1 MSSNPSAAMAPGPTN
16 STAVRLRDMT
26 DSEFA
31 ERYASERFTATV
43 LSNRFAYVIDNI
55 KDQLM
60 RTAFSPIV
68 RGSDFAAGL
77 SGPPEIGWP
86 MAAVSQ
92 TVPLHVGSIPD
103 AVRITLEEYGLDDL
117 STGDLIACNDYYR
130 VGTHLNDVVFIRP
143 LILDGRLIGALA
155 LRCHQIDIG
164 GKAPGGFQASK
175 MNRYEDGL
183 TIPPTRLF
191 RDGKPVKEAIKLF
204 FSNTRFGPLLYQDMQ
219 TINACLKMGE
229 SLIFDSVEKYGI
241 DAYLGALRYTDDV
254 SAETMQIALSK
265 LPDGVYEGE
274 EVLDTDFLA
283 NSPEYRIKMRINKRG
298 GRAEVDLSGSSSAA
312 RSALNS
318 SWPDARTGIVL
329 GLKCLIDRHSRYTSG
344 SLRPIDVVLPPNS
357 IVNPDPPHACMY
369 YFEVVLS
376 MIMAVFN
383 TLNDALGEEAVAHDS
398 GPQGI
403 GTVSGATDDGMA
415 EMLFSG
421 AYKLGPDTGHSSTP
435 WGGSR
440 AGDGMSFAMTHPFN
454 VRMSVDEAV
463 HNPSATLSAVTI
475 SSGIMPDSG
484 GPGRHRGGT
493 GRYHDELWLLPTRQS
508 STNVRTKRP
517 RPGVFGGEPGRL
529 GGVWLWTGDT
539 NTFGFDL
546 QLPAA
551 LHDPMYA
558 QSTPL
563 IGTLDPLTHE
573 PSATGQYFTS
583 EVAVA
588 APVGSVVRTVTNG
601 AGGWGDPFTREVHKV
616 VEDVRDGYVTVG
628 GAARDYGVVIVGDP
642 EWDPEGLVV
651 DDAGTAALR
660 NTAVR

>member
-1 MSSNPSAAMAPGPTN
+1 MTTTPELRDT
-16 STAVRLRDMT
+16 VRLRDMS
-26 DSEFA
+26 DAAFA
-31 ERYASERFTATV
+31 ERYACERFTATV

-55 KDQLM
+55 KDQLI

-103 AVRITLEEYGLDDL
+103 AVRITLEEYGLEDL
-117 STGDLIACNDYYR
+117 ENGDLIACNDYYR

-175 MNRYEDGL
+175 LNRYEDGL
-183 TIPPTRLF
+183 TIPPTKLF
-191 RDGKPVKEAIKLF
+191 REGKPVKEAIKLF

-219 TINACLKMGE
+219 TIDACLKMGE
-229 SLIFDSVEKYGI
+229 SLIFDSIAKYGI
-241 DAYLGALRYTDDV
+241 DAYLGAIRYTDDV
-254 SAETMQIALSK
+254 SAETMEMALSK

-274 EVLDTDFLA
+274 EILDTDFLA
-283 NSPEYRIKMRINKRG
+283 NSPEYRIKMRIHKRG
-298 GRAEVDLSGSSSAA
+298 DRAEVDLSGSSSAA

-357 IVNPDPPHACMY
+357 IVNPDPPHSCMY

-383 TLNDALGEEAVAHDS
+383 TLNDALGEDGVAHDT

-421 AYKLGPDTGHSSTP
+421 AYKLGPEISHSGTP

-463 HNPSATLSAVTI
+463 HNPNAALSAVTI
-475 SSGIMPDSG
+475 ASGIMPDSG
-484 GPGRHRGGT
+484 GPGRHRGGV
-493 GRYHDELWLLPTRQS
+493 GRYSDEKWLVPTRQS

-517 RPGVFGGEPGRL
+517 RPGVHGGRAGRL
-529 GGVWLWTGDT
+529 GGVWLWPGDET
-539 NTFGFDL
+539 SFGFDH
-546 QLPAA
+546 QLPPT
-551 LHDPMYA
+551 LHDEVYA
-558 QSTPL
+558 RSTPL
-563 IGTLDPLTHE
+563 IGTLDPTTHE
-573 PSATGQYFTS
+573 PDEGGVYFHS
-583 EVAVA
+583 EVAQVA
-588 APVGSVVRTVTNG
+588 PAGSVVRTVTNG
-601 AGGWGDPFTREVHKV
+601 AGGWGDPFTRDIDKV
-616 VEDVRDGYVTVG
+616 VEDVRDGYVTIA

-642 EWDPEGLVV
+642 EWEPEGLVV
-651 DDAGTAALR
+651 DHDATTALR
-660 NTAVR
+660 GEVRT

>member
-1 MSSNPSAAMAPGPTN
+1 MTLAETSRD
-16 STAVRLRDMT
+16 TARDTVRLRDMT
-26 DSEFA
+26 DADFVEK
-31 ERYASERFTATV
+31 YACERFTATV

-55 KDQLM
+55 KDQLL

-103 AVRITLEEYGLDDL
+103 AVRITLEEYGLDEL
-117 STGDLIACNDYYR
+117 TSGDLIACNDYYR

-175 MNRYEDGL
+175 MNRFEDGL
-183 TIPPTRLF
+183 TIPPTKLF
-191 RDGKPVKEAIKLF
+191 REGKPVKEAIKLF

-229 SLIFDSVEKYGI
+229 SLILDSIEKYGI
-241 DAYLGALRYTDDV
+241 DAYLGAIRYTDDV
-254 SAETMQIALSK
+254 SAETMRMALEK

-274 EVLDTDFLA
+274 EVLDTDFLP

-298 GRAEVDLSGSSSAA
+298 GRAEVDLSGSSAAA

-344 SLRPIDVVLPPNS
+344 SLRPIDVVLPQNS
-357 IVNPDPPHACMY
+357 LVNPDPPHACMY

-383 TLNDALGEEAVAHDS
+383 TLNDALGEDAVAHDS

-421 AYKLGPDTGHSSTP
+421 AYKLGPEINHSNTP

-440 AGDGMSFAMTHPFN
+440 FGDGMSSAMTHPFN
-454 VRMSVDEAV
+454 VRMSADEAV
-463 HNPSATLSAVTI
+463 HNPTASLTAVTI
-475 SSGIMPDSG
+475 GAGIMPDSG
-484 GPGRHRGGT
+484 GPGKHRGGAS
-493 GRYHDELWLLPTRQS
+493 RYSDEVWLVPTRQS
-508 STNVRTKRP
+508 STNVRMKRP
-517 RPGVFGGEPGRL
+517 RAGVHGGRPGRL
-529 GGVWLWTGDT
+529 GGVWLWPGDT
-539 NTFGFDL
+539 TAFGFDDRP
-546 QLPAA
+546 PAA
-551 LHDPMYA
+551 LTGPAYA
-558 QSTPL
+558 LATPL
-563 IGTLDPLTHE
+563 IGTHDPVTHE
-573 PSATGQYFTS
+573 PDADGVYFNS
-583 EVAVA
+583 EVAVP
-588 APVGSVVRTVTNG
+588 APAGSVVRTITNG
-601 AGGWGDPFTREVHKV
+601 AGGWGDPFTRDVDKV
-616 VEDVRDGYVTVG
+616 VDDVRDGYVTIA
-628 GAARDYGVVIVGDP
+628 GAERDYGVVITGDA
-642 EWDPEGLVV
+642 EWDPEGLTI
-651 DDAGTAALR
+651 DLDATNALR
-660 NTAVR
+660 GAPRS